1 MKKSKLLNSFVYIF
15 SIFTITIF
23 SITTYYKFSNSK
35 KSNLGFKEAK
45 AVTNNDEICV
55 GDINNIECHNK
66 LLENF
71 NETKNSL
78 LFFGNSQTGAINN
91 FNLGDHTFITYL
103 NQLFKLN
110 KKEFEGKVIW
120 LANANMKEFEVIY
133 KSLKKCCLEP
143 SFLVIPVF
151 FDDMRIYSIRN
162 ELNNF
167 SDYLCGDILNIELE
181 ENTNVGNLAKVNL
194 QINKKI
200 DFIDKLKSLNE
211 RFRIDMYKLRNLVLN
226 IKPETIRPMKKGPY
240 KNNLISLK
248 NIINERNTRD
258 LKTIIYIPPLLFSN
272 KKNKIPY
279 SIKDYEIFKDEI
291 KEICDSEQCIY
302 YNLERSIPTSLWGLK
317 ASTTFNND
325 DFELDFMHFTSEGHK
340 ILADIF
346 AKILSS
352 HLNIN

>member
-1 MKKSKLLNSFVYIF
+1 
-15 SIFTITIF
+15 
-23 SITTYYKFSNSK
+23 
-35 KSNLGFKEAK
+35 
-45 AVTNNDEICV
+45 
-55 GDINNIECHNK
+55 
-66 LLENF
+66 
-71 NETKNSL
+71 
-78 LFFGNSQTGAINN
+78 
-91 FNLGDHTFITYL
+91 
-103 NQLFKLN
+103 
-110 KKEFEGKVIW
+110 
-120 LANANMKEFEVIY
+120 
-133 KSLKKCCLEP
+133 
-143 SFLVIPVF
+143 
-151 FDDMRIYSIRN
+151 
-162 ELNNF
+162 
-167 SDYLCGDILNIELE
+167 
-181 ENTNVGNLAKVNL
+181 
-194 QINKKI
+194 
-200 DFIDKLKSLNE
+200 
-211 RFRIDMYKLRNLVLN
+211 MYKLRNLVLN